1 MKRDVTVGPSLAES
15 HLTILQAVSA
25 KQNQSQGQ
33 QPGTVQISCCP
44 LLPRPCLP
52 RGQLP
57 GSLLCWQNGESCA
70 LTLQQP
76 CSRVKPALFTEDWTF
91 YAGFTAVPKMGL

>member
-25 KQNQSQGQ
+25 KQKQLQGQ
-33 QPGTVQISCCP
+33 QPGMVQISCCS

-52 RGQLP
+52 
-57 GSLLCWQNGESCA
+57 
-70 LTLQQP
+70 
-76 CSRVKPALFTEDWTF
+76 
-91 YAGFTAVPKMGL
+91 

>member
-25 KQNQSQGQ
+25 KQKQLQGQ
-33 QPGTVQISCCP
+33 SPAQCRLAITR

-52 RGQLP
+52 CRQLP
-57 GSLLCWQNGESCA
+57 RSQIH
-70 LTLQQP
+70 TLQWRP
-76 CSRVKPALFTEDWTF
+76 
-91 YAGFTAVPKMGL
+91 GLLH